1 MSERFEIIIFTAARE
16 DYADKMINMLDPNHK
31 YVSHRLYRQHCV
43 RYNGL
48 CIKDLR
54 VLADRNVDDVII
66 IDNFCYSFALNL
78 ENGIPIAPFTDA
90 KEDEELRFLA
100 ERLSTMDENESAIQ
114 FVYDNFGLDQ
124 FYSFLEG
131 SY

>member
-1 MSERFEIIIFTAARE
+1 
-16 DYADKMINMLDPNHK
+16 MLDPSHK

-43 RYNGL
+43 RYNGI

-54 VLADRNVDDVII
+54 VLADRDVDDILVV
-66 IDNFCYSFALNL
+66 DNYCYSFAMNL
-78 ENGIPIAPFTDA
+78 ENGIPIKPYLEGP
-90 KEDEELRFLA
+90 EDEELKFLA
-100 ERLSTMDENESAIQ
+100 ERLSMHDDDESSIQ
-114 FVYDNFGLDQ
+114 FVYENFGLDQ

>member
-100 ERLSTMDENESAIQ
+100 ERLSIMDENESAIQ